1 MRTTVDRTAG
11 GGTAGPNES
20 PGDAILIDAKA
31 AARMLGV
38 STRTVA
44 RLCDRDAM
52 PRPVRIGTSL
62 RWRRDELAEWIAA
75 GCPGGG
81 R

>member
-1 MRTTVDRTAG
+1 MRAVDQTAG
-11 GGTAGPNES
+11 GGTAGPTEA
-20 PGDAILIDAKA
+20 PGDALLIDAKA

-44 RLCDRDAM
+44 RMCDRGAM

-62 RWRRDELAEWIAA
+62 RWRRHELAEWIAG
-75 GCPGGG
+75 GCRGGD

>member
-44 RLCDRDAM
+44 RLRDRRAM
-52 PRPVRIGTSL
+52 PGPVRIGTSL